1 MKKTNYFFNFI
12 SSYNKII
19 FKVIFFEIFYSIQFF
34 ELLPKIKVQNN
45 YVRTDTVPCIYY
57 FLHEISKF
65 LKIKKIKSV
74 VDIGSGYGRVVNF
87 ISQKNDINSYG
98 IEYDKEVFKSSLKIK
113 SENVDLYC
121 GDAITFNL
129 QKLNSNCF
137 ILNDPFK
144 KIDERNK
151 FLSKI
156 KKLKPGKRK
165 YIISINDNKK
175 KFAKGFKLIHSIIG
189 SKTRSLRI
197 FEIY

>member
-19 FKVIFFEIFYSIQFF
+19 FKVIFFEIFYSIRFF

-45 YVRTDTVPCIYY
+45 YFRTDTVPCIYY

-87 ISQKNDINSYG
+87 ISQKNNIKSYG

-113 SENVDLYC
+113 SENINLYC
-121 GDAITFNL
+121 GDATTFNL
-129 QKLNSNCF
+129 QKLNF
-137 ILNDPFK
+137 IVKVF
-144 KIDERNK
+144 IIHIIA
-151 FLSKI
+151 I
-156 KKLKPGKRK
+156 KV
-165 YIISINDNKK
+165 
-175 KFAKGFKLIHSIIG
+175 
-189 SKTRSLRI
+189 
-197 FEIY
+197 